1 MQIRDRIVGLQR
13 LPASEIRPN
22 PKNWRT
28 HPKAQRDAL
37 KGVLAE
43 VGIAGAVI
51 AYDPGDGQ
59 GLMLIDGHL
68 RTEEIKGE
76 VPVLV
81 LDVTTEEADKLLATI
96 DPLSALAG
104 QDDAALKALLAD
116 VETES
121 EAVRAMI
128 DGLTGDP
135 VAPVQ
140 GLTDPDEAPP
150 VREES
155 FVEPGDIW
163 VLGQHRIICG
173 SSTEPSVV
181 DRLMRGELADAM
193 WTDPPYGVEYVG
205 KTKDALTI
213 ENDGADGLPDLL
225 RGAFGCAPLRPGSP
239 FYIAHPA
246 GALSIEFRLAVDA
259 VGWKFRQGLVWVKDV
274 FALGRS
280 DYHYRHEPIIFG
292 YTDGGEG
299 RRGRGGEGWYGDHSQ
314 DSVFEVPKPKRNA
327 EHPTMKPVEL
337 VERMLSNSAA
347 RGATVYEPFSG
358 SGTTLLAC
366 ERLGMQCRAVEL
378 DPRYVQV
385 AIERWQEFTG
395 RQAVRDE

>member
-1 MQIRDRIVGLQR
+1 MKIRDRIKSFERV
-13 LPASEIRPN
+13 PAASIRPN

-51 AYDPGDGQ
+51 AYDPGDGG

-68 RTEEIKGE
+68 RTEELKGD
-76 VPVLV
+76 VPTLI

-104 QDDAALKALLAD
+104 QDDAALASLLES
-116 VETES
+116 VETDS
-121 EAVRAMI
+121 DAVRAML
-128 DGLTGDP
+128 DRLAGSEQPEVVGH
-135 VAPVQ
+135 
-140 GLTDPDEAPP
+140 TDPDEAPHP
-150 VREES
+150 QEDP
-155 FVEPGDIW
+155 FVQPGDVW
-163 VLGQHRIICG
+163 LLGEHRIICG

-181 DRLMRGELADAM
+181 DRLMQGEVADVM

-213 ENDGADGLPDLL
+213 ENDGAKGLPDLL
-225 RGAFGCAPLRPGSP
+225 RGAFRCAPLRPGSP

-246 GALSIEFRLAVDA
+246 GALALQFHLAVED
-259 VGWKFRQGLVWVKDV
+259 VGWRFRQGLVWVKDV
-274 FALGRS
+274 FALGHS
-280 DYHYRHEPIIFG
+280 DYHYRHEPIIYGF
-292 YTDGGEG
+292 TDGGEG
-299 RRGRGGEGWYGDHSQ
+299 RRGRGGDGWWGDHAQ
-314 DSVFEVPKPKRNA
+314 DSVFEIPKPKRNG

-337 VERMLSNSAA
+337 VERMLRNSAG
-347 RGATVYEPFSG
+347 RGAIVYEPFSG
-358 SGTTLLAC
+358 SGTTLIAC
-366 ERLGMQCRAVEL
+366 ERLEMRCRAVEL

-385 AIERWQEFTG
+385 AVERWQNFTG
-395 RQAVRDE
+395 KQAVRDE